1 MGFHVNTKN
10 FSISEVRKRE
20 KKKKVKNLSI
30 ISNGG
35 FFFQTSKARSML
47 VSVAIGDDLGVM
59 KIRQTDKGTAEKVD

>member
-20 KKKKVKNLSI
+20 KKKVKNLSI